1 MQNINDKQ
9 QLLRPNFIERCH
21 KLRRRD
27 GGCLGSHTHVSRL
40 PNQSQSQ
47 PQKNGSPESILA
59 KRRSR
64 VRVTETPSH
73 QAPNHHHRTHELC
86 CVGRAIV
93 TITIITITITLSF
106 DFTIR
111 ESRGRPGPG
120 FRPGARLQLQNSRPI
135 RACGYFMSK

>member
-47 PQKNGSPESILA
+47 PQKTVVQKASWPREGAEYVS
-59 KRRSR
+59 
-64 VRVTETPSH
+64 PSH
-73 QAPNHHHRTHELC
+73 QAPNHHHRTHELG